1 MSDED
6 YEKRAKQFAESK
18 RRRFRYEITGCASA
32 INENSFSVILRPL
45 ADEPTPYYELGMTKE
60 LVLDCIV
67 PNGIVIISGA
77 TGEGKSTT
85 LAAIYRYISE
95 EDTLIKGILLTHE
108 GPIEINY
115 DSINRRSKH
124 SVVIQSS

>member
-1 MSDED
+1 MKIMKSELNNSQ
-6 YEKRAKQFAESK
+6 KVNAGP
-18 RRRFRYEITGCASA
+18 FRYEITGCASA
-32 INENSFSVILRPL
+32 INENSFSVILKTVGWWT
-45 ADEPTPYYELGMTKE
+45 TPYYELGMTKE

-67 PNGIVIISGA
+67 PTIVIISGA

-108 GPIEINY
+108 DPIEINY
-115 DSINRRSKH
+115 DSINRRSKT
-124 SVVIQSS
+124 